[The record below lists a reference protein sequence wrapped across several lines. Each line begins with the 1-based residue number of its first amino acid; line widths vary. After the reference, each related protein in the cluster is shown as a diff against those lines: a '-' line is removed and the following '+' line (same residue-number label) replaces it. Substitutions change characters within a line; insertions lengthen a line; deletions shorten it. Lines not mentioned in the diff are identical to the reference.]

1 MYASMYLSN
10 QIVKRELARST
21 GKGKVEKNCNAESQ
35 EYWERLEAARSKLKD
50 NLSRLKNSSKVKE
63 GRSKREKRTKKRTH
77 SLIYASVGKST
88 GSHPILMALVGWY
101 TRIQSILIVVGNVR
115 CSKSTLPKLFDR
127 PKFAI
132 RYCGGRRGK
141 LK

>member
-21 GKGKVEKNCNAESQ
+21 GKGKVEKKCNAESE
-35 EYWERLEAARSKLKD
+35 EYWERLEAARSKLKN

-77 SLIYASVGKST
+77 SLIYACVGKST

-101 TRIQSILIVVGNVR
+101 TRIQSIRIVVGNVR
-115 CSKSTLPKLFDR
+115 CSKSTLPKLFDS

-132 RYCGGRRGK
+132 RYCRGRKRK